1 MKTRKVMDIMVY
13 GNRYICIQD
22 LEREADAYCLYQT
35 WYNRG
40 SHRKLLDRLSEPKMV
55 LWEIMKRS

>member
-22 LEREADAYCLYQT
+22 LERETDAYSLYQA
-35 WYNRG
+35 WWDRG
-40 SHRKLLDRLSEPKMV
+40 EHKRLLGRLDDPKMV
-55 LWEIMKRS
+55 LWEIMKRN

>member
-1 MKTRKVMDIMVY
+1 MKTRKVMDIHMR
-13 GNRYICIQD
+13 GNHFICIQD

-35 WYNRG
+35 WYDRG
-40 SHRKLLDRLSEPKMV
+40 SHRKLLGRLSEPKMV